1 MKSCKPN
8 YKALKHQKIITPD
21 TASELMGLF
30 KILTSETRLRLIH
43 TLIIREEL
51 CVSDLANIVEMKP
64 QAVSNQL
71 QRLVDKDIV
80 SSRRDGNQIYYK
92 INDPCVINLL
102 ELGLCLLEESKKKR
116 PQMGKFEVANLITN

>member
-1 MKSCKPN
+1 MKRCRTSSNSIKD
-8 YKALKHQKIITPD
+8 QKFISPD
-21 TASELMGLF
+21 TAGELMNLF
-30 KILTSETRLRLIH
+30 KVLTSETRLRLIH
-43 TLIIREEL
+43 ALILKEEL
-51 CVSDLANIVEMKP
+51 CVSDLSNIVEMKP

-80 SSRRDGNQIYYK
+80 ASRREGNQIYYK

-116 PQMGKFEVANLITN
+116 PRMEKFEISKIMAT

>member
-1 MKSCKPN
+1 MKRCRTSSNSIKD
-8 YKALKHQKIITPD
+8 QKFISPD
-21 TASELMGLF
+21 TAGELMNLF
-30 KILTSETRLRLIH
+30 KVLTSETRLRLIH
-43 TLIIREEL
+43 ALILKEEL
-51 CVSDLANIVEMKP
+51 CVSDLSNIVEMKP

-80 SSRRDGNQIYYK
+80 ASRREGNQIYYK

-116 PQMGKFEVANLITN
+116 PRMEKFEVSKIMAT